1 MAKTK
6 SVRKSVR
13 HDPHEEDAAMTGS
26 AVTEAL
32 SPRSLQRREEILG
45 AATELFLEKGFSGYS
60 IDDIIKRTGGSKRT
74 IYKLFPCKQ
83 DLFGAIAQGVVQKI
97 LEPIEIPTLGAR
109 PIEDVLREF
118 GENYIAVKTSSE
130 FSKLY
135 RSILTEAARF
145 PDTCRCVFESGPAQV
160 NAALAEVLAHYEAR
174 GDVAFT
180 NRELAA
186 EQFIAMLR
194 TERMLAAS
202 LGIEPQPN
210 KAAIR
215 RHVANAVT
223 TFLDGCRKRG

>member
-1 MAKTK
+1 MTKTK
-6 SVRKSVR
+6 SARKSVR
-13 HDPHEEDAAMTGS
+13 HDPHEEGAAMSGN
-26 AVTEAL
+26 AVAETL
-32 SPRSLQRREEILG
+32 SPRSLQRRDEILE

-83 DLFGAIAQGVVQKI
+83 DLFGAIAQGVVRKV
-97 LEPIEIPTLGAR
+97 LEPIEIPTLAGR

-210 KAAIR
+210 KAVIR